1 MIWHLGDQNGRV
13 VSWLCFGKNCHWYET
28 SERMGVLGQKW
39 SSIEGGL
46 RYGGRKNPIY
56 IDFSVNAL
64 LHDDGRRKV
73 LLMGE
78 MFRTFVYMLDTI
90 FL

>member
-1 MIWHLGDQNGRV
+1 MGDKNGRV

-39 SSIEGGL
+39 SSIEVGL

-56 IDFSVNAL
+56 IDFTVNAL
-64 LHDDGRRKV
+64 LYDDVRRKA